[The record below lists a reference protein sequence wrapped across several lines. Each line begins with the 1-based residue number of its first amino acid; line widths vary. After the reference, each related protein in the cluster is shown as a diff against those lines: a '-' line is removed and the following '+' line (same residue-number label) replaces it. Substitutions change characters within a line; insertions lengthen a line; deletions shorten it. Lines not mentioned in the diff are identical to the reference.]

1 MRDVKI
7 IRLRDWRQKK
17 RQRVGAIVAAL
28 IVIGVTGVVAYD
40 RLAGPD
46 LPRVTA
52 FAPAASAQGPGA
64 YRVVDGDTIHA
75 PFGVKY
81 RLMGFDTPEIHFAKC
96 TEEFALGM
104 EAKERLE
111 ALLASG
117 EVRVIESGRTDKY
130 RRTLAH
136 VKVNGRD
143 VGEILIGEGLAR
155 PYKGGKR
162 EPWC

>member
-1 MRDVKI
+1 MTLLWSMSSSTQLIAPALAKGSGD
-7 IRLRDWRQKK
+7 D
-17 RQRVGAIVAAL
+17 RVIDGAAIV
-28 IVIGVTGVVAYD
+28 
-40 RLAGPD
+40 
-46 LPRVTA
+46 
-52 FAPAASAQGPGA
+52 
-64 YRVVDGDTIHA
+64 A

-104 EAKERLE
+104 AAKERLAE
-111 ALLASG
+111 LLASG
-117 EVRVIESGRTDKY
+117 EIRVIESCRTDKY

-136 VKVNGRD
+136 IEVDGRH

-162 EPWC
+162 KRWCD